1 MYAKYILCLL
11 LIISKYYDH
20 DRRFIKVK
28 QIVLDADRGRSG
40 VENPWDAPDFLGV
53 QILSSRK

>member
-40 VENPWDAPDFLGV
+40 VENP
-53 QILSSRK
+53 